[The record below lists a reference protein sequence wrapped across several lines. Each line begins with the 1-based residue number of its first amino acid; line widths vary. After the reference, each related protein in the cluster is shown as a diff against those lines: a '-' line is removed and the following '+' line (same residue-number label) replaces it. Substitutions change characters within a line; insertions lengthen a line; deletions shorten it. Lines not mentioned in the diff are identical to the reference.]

1 MDYILHIETSTK
13 NCSVALSNDT
23 ELIAIKEL
31 NNASYSHAEMLHT
44 FIEDVLKEASVDIS
58 ELVAI
63 SVSKG
68 PGSYTG
74 LRIGVSAAKGLCY
87 ALEIPLIAI
96 ATLKSLA
103 TSVKIDKGFI
113 IPMIDA
119 RRLEVYNAI
128 FDNTNTQI
136 EETKA
141 TIINEASFLEY
152 LEKDT
157 VYFLGDGAQK
167 CKELIKHQ
175 NAIFIDDKF
184 PSAKDLISLAYD
196 KYQKNDIEDVAYF
209 EPYYLKDFV
218 VIKSKK
224 N

>member
-13 NCSVALSNDT
+13 NCSVALSNAT
-23 ELIAIKEL
+23 KLIAIKEL
-31 NNASYSHAEMLHT
+31 NNTSYSHAEMLHT

-87 ALEIPLIAI
+87 ALDIPLIAI

-103 TSVKIDKGFI
+103 TSIKIDKGFI

-119 RRLEVYNAI
+119 RRLEV
-128 FDNTNTQI
+128 
-136 EETKA
+136 
-141 TIINEASFLEY
+141 
-152 LEKDT
+152 
-157 VYFLGDGAQK
+157 
-167 CKELIKHQ
+167 
-175 NAIFIDDKF
+175 
-184 PSAKDLISLAYD
+184 
-196 KYQKNDIEDVAYF
+196 NDVENRIQH
-209 EPYYLKDFV
+209 
-218 VIKSKK
+218 
-224 N
+224 NQ